1 MCPMCIAS
9 VAWIAV
15 GAASTGGIAVVVA
28 GKLCGRKGN
37 KEAENTTSTPSLTPA
52 GFAPLATLSP
62 EGEGSKPSFTIR
74 TYLN

>member
-1 MCPMCIAS
+1 MCPACIAS
-9 VAWIAV
+9 VAWIAA
-15 GAASTGGIAVVVA
+15 GAASTGGFAAVVA
-28 GKLCGRKGN
+28 SKLYGRKGN
-37 KEAENTTSTPSLTPA
+37 KEADNTTSTPSLTPA